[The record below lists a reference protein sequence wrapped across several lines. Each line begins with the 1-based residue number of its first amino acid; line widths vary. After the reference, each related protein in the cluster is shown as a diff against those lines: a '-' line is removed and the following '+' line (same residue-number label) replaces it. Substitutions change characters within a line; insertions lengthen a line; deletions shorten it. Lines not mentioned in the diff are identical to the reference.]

1 MFCLFVTLRL
11 VLVKIKDDVIEF
23 GKLAINPV
31 CHLEPFFVGIKI
43 LTKIII
49 SLKGLFT
56 VRDVIMFFYL
66 II

>member
-1 MFCLFVTLRL
+1 M
-11 VLVKIKDDVIEF
+11 KIKDDVTEF

-31 CHLEPFFVGIKI
+31 CHFEPFFVGIKI

-56 VRDVIMFFYL
+56 VHDVIMFFYL